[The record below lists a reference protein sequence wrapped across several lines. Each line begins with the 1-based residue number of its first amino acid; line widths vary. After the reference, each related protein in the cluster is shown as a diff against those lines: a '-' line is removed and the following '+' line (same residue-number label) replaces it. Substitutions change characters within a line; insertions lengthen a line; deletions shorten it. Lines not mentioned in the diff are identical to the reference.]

1 MTASDLLVGSM
12 TASHRPHTTTP
23 LVAMAEIMGGFTEVS
38 QAAALAALKVE
49 MEGLA
54 ILFGGTREPRTEAEL
69 RADAAE
75 TEDGFDNLPI

>member
-1 MTASDLLVGSM
+1 MTP
-12 TASHRPHTTTP
+12 SHLPHAATP
-23 LVAMAEIMGGFTEVS
+23 FVAMAEIMGGLTEAS

-54 ILFGGTREPRTEAEL
+54 ILFGGTQEPRTEAEL

-75 TEDGFDNLPI
+75 TENGFDNLPV